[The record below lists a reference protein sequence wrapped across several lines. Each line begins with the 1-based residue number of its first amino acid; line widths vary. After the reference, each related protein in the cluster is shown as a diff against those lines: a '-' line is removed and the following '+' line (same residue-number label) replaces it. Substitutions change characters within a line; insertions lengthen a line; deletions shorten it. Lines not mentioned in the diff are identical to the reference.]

1 MKSQASLRFVHAVR
15 MQNLLR
21 RLGEEV
27 STANNNKQNSV
38 LYRHQLVDKGEVAY

>member
-1 MKSQASLRFVHAVR
+1 MKSQASLRLFQAVR
-15 MQNLLR
+15 MRSLLR